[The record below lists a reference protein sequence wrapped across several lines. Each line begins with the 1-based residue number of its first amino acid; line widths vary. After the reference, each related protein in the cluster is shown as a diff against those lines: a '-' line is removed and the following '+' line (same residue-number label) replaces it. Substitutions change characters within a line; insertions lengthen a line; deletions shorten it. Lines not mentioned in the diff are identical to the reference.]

1 MKMMGDLS
9 MLPGSTTYNFVKL
22 LLTGHYLLDKFP
34 LSHVLL
40 PLSYSPLYY
49 SQLD

>member
-1 MKMMGDLS
+1 
-9 MLPGSTTYNFVKL
+9 
-22 LLTGHYLLDKFP
+22 

-49 SQLD
+49 SQLDWNLEV